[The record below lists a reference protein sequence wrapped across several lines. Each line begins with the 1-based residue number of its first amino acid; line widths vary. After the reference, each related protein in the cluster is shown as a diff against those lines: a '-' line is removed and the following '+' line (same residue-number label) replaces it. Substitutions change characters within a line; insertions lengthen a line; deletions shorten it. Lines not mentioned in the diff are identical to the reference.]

1 MLRLLITVF
10 SIPILETIDRWIPK
24 IDARLKNQQP
34 GFFRPSFCF
43 LRIPR
48 FFGLL
53 YPDQVIEDR
62 HEVLLNAPALLW

>member
-1 MLRLLITVF
+1 MRVKKTYNPASLDRLFVF
-10 SIPILETIDRWIPK
+10 FE
-24 IDARLKNQQP
+24 
-34 GFFRPSFCF
+34 F
-43 LRIPR
+43 LV